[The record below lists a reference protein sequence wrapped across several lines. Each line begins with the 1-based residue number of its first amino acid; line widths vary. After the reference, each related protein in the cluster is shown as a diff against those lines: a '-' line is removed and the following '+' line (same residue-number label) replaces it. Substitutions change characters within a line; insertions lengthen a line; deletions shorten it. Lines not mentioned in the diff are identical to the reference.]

1 MGSRIYTWWLFSR
14 KKNTYKK
21 KHDKNDTKQVGGKSR
36 RMISRFLKQ
45 TNQLVCP
52 NRTLINMVLYSSG
65 TSISPLSICSM
76 MSEGCWPLTVQ
87 PTELEL
93 LKWNKNNV
101 LASTEDFLDSTSK
114 LVSVGTFTENLSDL
128 DDLIESDVTAVL
140 NYTLQNNPQES
151 SHRRE

>member
-1 MGSRIYTWWLFSR
+1 M
-14 KKNTYKK
+14 
-21 KHDKNDTKQVGGKSR
+21 
-36 RMISRFLKQ
+36 
-45 TNQLVCP
+45 
-52 NRTLINMVLYSSG
+52 
-65 TSISPLSICSM
+65 
-76 MSEGCWPLTVQ
+76 TVQ

-93 LKWNKNNV
+93 LQCNKNNV

-140 NYTLQNNPQES
+140 NYALHNNSQES

>member
-1 MGSRIYTWWLFSR
+1 M
-14 KKNTYKK
+14 
-21 KHDKNDTKQVGGKSR
+21 
-36 RMISRFLKQ
+36 
-45 TNQLVCP
+45 
-52 NRTLINMVLYSSG
+52 
-65 TSISPLSICSM
+65 
-76 MSEGCWPLTVQ
+76 Q

-93 LKWNKNNV
+93 LQCNKNNV

-140 NYTLQNNPQES
+140 NYALQNNPQES

>member
-1 MGSRIYTWWLFSR
+1 M
-14 KKNTYKK
+14 
-21 KHDKNDTKQVGGKSR
+21 
-36 RMISRFLKQ
+36 
-45 TNQLVCP
+45 
-52 NRTLINMVLYSSG
+52 
-65 TSISPLSICSM
+65 
-76 MSEGCWPLTVQ
+76 TVQ

-93 LKWNKNNV
+93 LQCNTNNV

>member
-1 MGSRIYTWWLFSR
+1 M
-14 KKNTYKK
+14 
-21 KHDKNDTKQVGGKSR
+21 
-36 RMISRFLKQ
+36 
-45 TNQLVCP
+45 
-52 NRTLINMVLYSSG
+52 
-65 TSISPLSICSM
+65 
-76 MSEGCWPLTVQ
+76 TVQ

-93 LKWNKNNV
+93 LQCNTNNV

-151 SHRRE
+151 SHRQQ

>member
-1 MGSRIYTWWLFSR
+1 M
-14 KKNTYKK
+14 
-21 KHDKNDTKQVGGKSR
+21 
-36 RMISRFLKQ
+36 
-45 TNQLVCP
+45 
-52 NRTLINMVLYSSG
+52 
-65 TSISPLSICSM
+65 
-76 MSEGCWPLTVQ
+76 Q

-93 LKWNKNNV
+93 LQCNKNNV

-140 NYTLQNNPQES
+140 NYALHNNPQES